1 MNTFALHS
9 IVFKQRF
16 KKGISMSSKTPNIPP
31 PGGNVPQAPP
41 PVAPPSGGAPTSA
54 PPVSTPAPSMSSS
67 SGTEPE
73 AYSPTWQGGGPA
85 RTSHRELIQLPVGF
99 ELPNGELAREAEV
112 RAVTGADELFI
123 GQSSQYNRHPNDLVY
138 RTLLLSRTVTRI
150 GPHKNVTVNDVGK
163 MHALDVRALEYAVYR
178 LTYGEEN
185 LPEEE
190 PGPGG

>member
-1 MNTFALHS
+1 
-9 IVFKQRF
+9 
-16 KKGISMSSKTPNIPP
+16 MSSKTPNIPP
-31 PGGNVPQAPP
+31 PGSASQV
-41 PVAPPSGGAPTSA
+41 APTSV
-54 PPVSTPAPSMSSS
+54 PPPSIPPPSSSATSVPSSTPSAPSL
-67 SGTEPE
+67 EPE

-99 ELPNGELAREAEV
+99 ELPSGDLAREAEV

-150 GPHKNVTVNDVGK
+150 GPHKSVTVSDVGK

-185 LPEEE
+185 LPEED

>member
-1 MNTFALHS
+1 
-9 IVFKQRF
+9 
-16 KKGISMSSKTPNIPP
+16 MSSKTPNIPP
-31 PGGNVPQAPP
+31 PGAGGS
-41 PVAPPSGGAPTSA
+41 VAPPSVPPPSVPSPAAPSAPVAAPTA
-54 PPVSTPAPSMSSS
+54 AVPA
-67 SGTEPE
+67 GNEPE

-150 GPHKNVTVNDVGK
+150 GPHKMVTVSDVGK

>member
-1 MNTFALHS
+1 
-9 IVFKQRF
+9 
-16 KKGISMSSKTPNIPP
+16 MSSKTPDIPP
-31 PGGNVPQAPP
+31 PGSTSQ
-41 PVAPPSGGAPTSA
+41 VAPPSVPPPSMPPPSA
-54 PPVSTPAPSMSSS
+54 PPSASAVASPASSPD
-67 SGTEPE
+67 PE

-150 GPHKNVTVNDVGK
+150 GPHKNVTVSDVGK

>member
-1 MNTFALHS
+1 
-9 IVFKQRF
+9 
-16 KKGISMSSKTPNIPP
+16 MSSKTPNQP
-31 PGGNVPQAPP
+31 PG
-41 PVAPPSGGAPTSA
+41 
-54 PPVSTPAPSMSSS
+54 APSMAPPAPGAPPAATPSAAAQPMQNDGVPSQ
-67 SGTEPE
+67 PE
-73 AYSPTWQGGGPA
+73 AYSPGWQGGRPA
-85 RTSHRELIQLPVGF
+85 RTSHREIIQLPVGF
-99 ELPNGELAREAEV
+99 DLPNGDLAKEAEV

-150 GPHKNVTVNDVGK
+150 GNHKSVTIADIGK

-185 LPEEE
+185 LPSEE

>member
-1 MNTFALHS
+1 
-9 IVFKQRF
+9 
-16 KKGISMSSKTPNIPP
+16 MS
-31 PGGNVPQAPP
+31 A
-41 PVAPPSGGAPTSA
+41 
-54 PPVSTPAPSMSSS
+54 S

-138 RTLLLSRTVTRI
+138 RTLCCLVRSHVSVRT
-150 GPHKNVTVNDVGK
+150 K
-163 MHALDVRALEYAVYR
+163 M
-178 LTYGEEN
+178 
-185 LPEEE
+185 
-190 PGPGG
+190 

>member
-1 MNTFALHS
+1 
-9 IVFKQRF
+9 
-16 KKGISMSSKTPNIPP
+16 MSSKTPNVPP
-31 PGGNVPQAPP
+31 PANVSQTVPPGAP
-41 PVAPPSGGAPTSA
+41 PVAPPPQQSS
-54 PPVSTPAPSMSSS
+54 PVSSS
-67 SGTEPE
+67 EPE
-73 AYSPTWQGGGPA
+73 AYAPGWQGGGPA
-85 RTSHRELIQLPVGF
+85 RTSHREIIQLPVGF
-99 ELPNGELAREAEV
+99 ELPSGDLAKEAEV

-150 GPHKNVTVNDVGK
+150 GSHKNVTIADIGK

-185 LPEEE
+185 LPSEE

>member
-1 MNTFALHS
+1 
-9 IVFKQRF
+9 
-16 KKGISMSSKTPNIPP
+16 MSSKTPNIPP

-41 PVAPPSGGAPTSA
+41 PVAPPSVAAPSAAPVAAPTA
-54 PPVSTPAPSMSSS
+54 PAASSS
-67 SGTEPE
+67 EPE

>member
-1 MNTFALHS
+1 
-9 IVFKQRF
+9 
-16 KKGISMSSKTPNIPP
+16 MSSKTPNIPP

-41 PVAPPSGGAPTSA
+41 PVAPPSVAAPSVAPVAAPTA
-54 PPVSTPAPSMSSS
+54 PVANS
-67 SGTEPE
+67 EPE

-150 GPHKNVTVNDVGK
+150 WTP
-163 MHALDVRALEYAVYR
+163 
-178 LTYGEEN
+178 
-185 LPEEE
+185 
-190 PGPGG
+190 

>member
-1 MNTFALHS
+1 LEGDCLSGGHPS
-9 IVFKQRF
+9 VVIVSDYLLIITTIYL
-16 KKGISMSSKTPNIPP
+16 GNETMSSKIPDIPP
-31 PGGNVPQAPP
+31 PTGGSVPQAPP
-41 PVAPPSGGAPTSA
+41 PVSAAPTTPPSATTSA
-54 PPVSTPAPSMSSS
+54 
-67 SGTEPE
+67 EPE

-99 ELPNGELAREAEV
+99 ELANGELAREAEV

-150 GPHKNVTVNDVGK
+150 GSHRSVTVADVGK

>member
-1 MNTFALHS
+1 
-9 IVFKQRF
+9 
-16 KKGISMSSKTPNIPP
+16 MSSNTPDIPP
-31 PGGNVPQAPP
+31 PSGNVPMAPP
-41 PVAPPSGGAPTSA
+41 PVAPPSVGAPSA
-54 PPVSTPAPSMSSS
+54 PPSVSPAAQPKSASFA
-67 SGTEPE
+67 TEPE

-150 GPHKNVTVNDVGK
+150 GPHNNVTVADVGK

>member
-1 MNTFALHS
+1 
-9 IVFKQRF
+9 
-16 KKGISMSSKTPNIPP
+16 MSSKTPNVPP
-31 PGGNVPQAPP
+31 PSAPNVP
-41 PVAPPSGGAPTSA
+41 PPSAHPVGTSPA
-54 PPVSTPAPSMSSS
+54 IQQPVSSPQ
-67 SGTEPE
+67 PE
-73 AYSPTWQGGGPA
+73 AFAPGWQGGGPA

-99 ELPNGELAREAEV
+99 DLPNGDLAKEAEV
-112 RAVTGADELFI
+112 RAVTGSDELFI

-150 GPHKNVTVNDVGK
+150 GSQKNITIADIGK

-185 LPEEE
+185 LPSEE

>member
-1 MNTFALHS
+1 M
-9 IVFKQRF
+9 
-16 KKGISMSSKTPNIPP
+16 
-31 PGGNVPQAPP
+31 APP
-41 PVAPPSGGAPTSA
+41 PVAPPSVAPSAASAPSAPTMSA
-54 PPVSTPAPSMSSS
+54 PDNT
-67 SGTEPE
+67 PE
-73 AYSPTWQGGGPA
+73 AYSPTWQGGRPA
-85 RTSHRELIQLPVGF
+85 RTSHREIIQLPVGF

-150 GPHKNVTVNDVGK
+150 GPHKNVTVADVGK

>member
-1 MNTFALHS
+1 
-9 IVFKQRF
+9 
-16 KKGISMSSKTPNIPP
+16 MSSKTPDIPP
-31 PGGNVPQAPP
+31 PTGGSVPQAPP
-41 PVAPPSGGAPTSA
+41 PVAPPSVGAPSA
-54 PPVSTPAPSMSSS
+54 PPTSTMSAPQGSAAST
-67 SGTEPE
+67 GAQPE

>member
-1 MNTFALHS
+1 
-9 IVFKQRF
+9 
-16 KKGISMSSKTPNIPP
+16 MSSKTPDMPP
-31 PGGNVPQAPP
+31 PAGGNVPQAPP
-41 PVAPPSGGAPTSA
+41 PVAPPSIGASSA
-54 PPVSTPAPSMSSS
+54 PPTPSMSVPSS
-67 SGTEPE
+67 AGASVEPE

>member
-1 MNTFALHS
+1 
-9 IVFKQRF
+9 
-16 KKGISMSSKTPNIPP
+16 MSEKTPDFP
-31 PGGNVPQAPP
+31 PGGAPSGP
-41 PVAPPSGGAPTSA
+41 PVAAA
-54 PPVSTPAPSMSSS
+54 PPAETPD
-67 SGTEPE
+67 

-85 RTSHRELIQLPVGF
+85 RTSHREIVQLPVGF
-99 ELPNGELAREAEV
+99 ELSNGDLAREAEV

-150 GPHKNVTVNDVGK
+150 GPQGNISVADIGK

-185 LPEEE
+185 LPPEE

>member
-1 MNTFALHS
+1 
-9 IVFKQRF
+9 
-16 KKGISMSSKTPNIPP
+16 MSSKTPDMPP
-31 PGGNVPQAPP
+31 PAGGNVPQAPP
-41 PVAPPSGGAPTSA
+41 PVAPPSIGAP
-54 PPVSTPAPSMSSS
+54 STPPMAAHSNA
-67 SGTEPE
+67 GGNVGVEPE
-73 AYSPTWQGGGPA
+73 AYSPTWQGSGPA

>member
-1 MNTFALHS
+1 
-9 IVFKQRF
+9 
-16 KKGISMSSKTPNIPP
+16 MSSKTPNVPP
-31 PGGNVPQAPP
+31 PGAPGSVPPSAPP
-41 PVAPPSGGAPTSA
+41 PVAPPISTPPNT
-54 PPVSTPAPSMSSS
+54 PVSQ
-67 SGTEPE
+67 PE
-73 AYSPTWQGGGPA
+73 AYDPGWQGGGPA

-99 ELPNGELAREAEV
+99 ELSSGDLAKEAEV

-150 GPHKNVTVNDVGK
+150 GPQKNITIADIGK

-185 LPEEE
+185 LPPEE

>member
-1 MNTFALHS
+1 
-9 IVFKQRF
+9 
-16 KKGISMSSKTPNIPP
+16 MSSKTPNIPP
-31 PGGNVPQAPP
+31 PGSGSQVSAPSVPPPPQPAAPSVQAPSPVPQ
-41 PVAPPSGGAPTSA
+41 GSA
-54 PPVSTPAPSMSSS
+54 PV
-67 SGTEPE
+67 EPE

-85 RTSHRELIQLPVGF
+85 RTSHREIIQLPVGF
-99 ELPNGELAREAEV
+99 ELPNGDLAKEAEV
-112 RAVTGADELFI
+112 RAVTGADELYI

>member
-1 MNTFALHS
+1 
-9 IVFKQRF
+9 
-16 KKGISMSSKTPNIPP
+16 MSSKTPDMPP
-31 PGGNVPQAPP
+31 PAGGNVPQAPP
-41 PVAPPSGGAPTSA
+41 PVAPPSIGAS
-54 PPVSTPAPSMSSS
+54 STPPMAAHSNVGGSV
-67 SGTEPE
+67 EPE

-99 ELPNGELAREAEV
+99 ELPNGDLAREAEV